1 VQVAMP
7 GGTLTIEWLPD
18 NHVLMTGA
26 ATQVFEGQLD
36 LNAL

>member
-1 VQVAMP
+1 MP

-26 ATQVFEGQLD
+26 ATLVFEGQLD